1 MRDQLLVTKPDGP
14 ELTSCRSVLQRRT
27 TMISKNLGQWLRSG
41 HHSKERLQMQIGLIT
56 DSVGHLPFE
65 SALDLAKDQGLSSVE
80 VATGN
85 WSAAPHADL
94 PTLVA
99 SAEARAEF
107 AEKISSRGLTLSA
120 LCANGNQL
128 HPVEGPEHDKVVR
141 NTITLASNLQVPTV
155 RKNFADTAFWTA
167 ALTTDKDGLAEV
179 NFIALDGLHALIAL
193 NNQCARTGTT
203 WALIAS
209 HAVNQLLQVGDHDTR
224 FPAVGS
230 ATEALRLVRRPSR
243 GHRPP
248 QLVSP
253 TPSWLA
259 TRAKQK
265 AWRPLS
271 YVQYK

>member
-1 MRDQLLVTKPDGP
+1 MP
-14 ELTSCRSVLQRRT
+14 
-27 TMISKNLGQWLRSG
+27 
-41 HHSKERLQMQIGLIT
+41 
-56 DSVGHLPFE
+56 
-65 SALDLAKDQGLSSVE
+65 
-80 VATGN
+80 
-85 WSAAPHADL
+85 APHIDHDH
-94 PTLVA
+94 A
-99 SAEARAEF
+99 SPPHRGSTSFDSRLARIRA
-107 AEKISSRGLTLSA
+107 KTDTGLTLISISGEIDA
-120 LCANGNQL
+120 SNVDDVS
-128 HPVEGPEHDKVVR
+128 HHVR
-141 NTITLASNLQVPTV
+141 ELAS
-155 RKNFADTAFWTA
+155 DCG
-167 ALTTDKDGLAEV
+167 ALIVDLAEV

-193 NNQCARTGTT
+193 NNQCAPTGTT

>member
-1 MRDQLLVTKPDGP
+1 MTAIHIDIDHASPPHSGRTFFDCRRARMRTK
-14 ELTSCRSVLQRRT
+14 
-27 TMISKNLGQWLRSG
+27 
-41 HHSKERLQMQIGLIT
+41 T
-56 DSVGHLPFE
+56 D
-65 SALDLAKDQGLSSVE
+65 
-80 VATGN
+80 T
-85 WSAAPHADL
+85 
-94 PTLVA
+94 
-99 SAEARAEF
+99 
-107 AEKISSRGLTLSA
+107 GLTVISIS
-120 LCANGNQL
+120 G
-128 HPVEGPEHDKVVR
+128 EID
-141 NTITLASNLQVPTV
+141 ASN
-155 RKNFADTAFWTA
+155 ADALNRHASELVSEGA
-167 ALTTDKDGLAEV
+167 ALIVDLAEV
-179 NFIALDGLHALIAL
+179 DFIALDGLHALFAL
-193 NNQCARTGTT
+193 NMQCARTGTT

-209 HAVNQLLQVGDHDTR
+209 HAVNQLLQVEDHDTR